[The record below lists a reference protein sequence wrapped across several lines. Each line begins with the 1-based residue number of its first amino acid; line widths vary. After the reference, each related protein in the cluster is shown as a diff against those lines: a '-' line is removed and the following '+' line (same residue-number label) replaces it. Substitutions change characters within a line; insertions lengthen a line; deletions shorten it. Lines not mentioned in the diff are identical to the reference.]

1 MIKFF
6 RHIRE
11 NLLSEGKTGKYLK
24 YAIGEIILVVIGILI
39 ALSINKWNESR
50 KENTTAKILAKSL
63 IEDLN
68 QDVEFLA
75 DAIGFSTQKINDCDE
90 LLAILKTPVESW
102 DNSIFYEKINIVGQ
116 SNPFF
121 PTNGTHE
128 QIVTSGSLK
137 YFDQSIS
144 NRLNAYNTNIN
155 KVQYWTDV
163 EDKTLWLMAE
173 ILWKGINIQAL
184 SEIRFKQEMKNSR
197 FIKIKESSI
206 DEFSNYVAAV
216 KTYRSKTLV
225 EYEEQLQLAQDII
238 AS

>member
-1 MIKFF
+1 M
-6 RHIRE
+6 
-11 NLLSEGKTGKYLK
+11 GKNESGKYLK

-39 ALSINKWNESR
+39 ALSINNWNESR

-68 QDVEFLA
+68 QDVDILT
-75 DAIGFSTQKINDCDE
+75 DVVGFSTQKIKDCDE
-90 LLAILKTPVESW
+90 LLSLLKTPVEGW
-102 DNSIFYEKINIVGQ
+102 DNAIFYEKINIIGQ

-121 PTNGTHE
+121 PTIGTYE
-128 QIVTSGSLK
+128 QIVTTGSLK

-144 NRLNAYNTNIN
+144 NKLNAYNTNIN
-155 KVQYWTDV
+155 EIQYWTDA

-238 AS
+238 ASLKAAYELY